1 MLQPA
6 RGLVRS
12 PGGAALPSRTSVGPL
27 EVCGPEDRFHDYVLE
42 PYRPLAPAAGKL
54 RSLNVLVESFA
65 LAGVEEAGRT
75 TRRGPRARRARAVS
89 DGLGHQAL
97 WPRPPES
104 SRGSSTSTTS
114 SAPTRICLSI
124 ADLRE
129 LLSPAVKLDAEEPR
143 ALPWHMFS
151 VDLGVDQL
159 EGRKPADAHMYIDM
173 RCYALRGRSLVFE
186 NIYTFHD
193 PRLEIDEI
201 LHRLR
206 SSVHF
211 DERRDNLGQL
221 MTPALLRCGRMCVA
235 NKREADA
242 VYFSRVPVP
251 RFLRSCSLRHKWPSP
266 LRSFVDANEQQLDH
280 LFWDVG
286 IDFRAGPDGMDLGKT
301 GIYGS
306 F

>member
-1 MLQPA
+1 L
-6 RGLVRS
+6 
-12 PGGAALPSRTSVGPL
+12 GPL

-42 PYRPLAPAAGKL
+42 PYQPRGPAAGKL
-54 RSLNVLVESFA
+54 RSVNVLYESFA
-65 LAGVEEAGRT
+65 LAGVEEAGR
-75 TRRGPRARRARAVS
+75 RVVDLVRG
-89 DGLGHQAL
+89 GLGPFRTVWGIKRCGPGHQDLAWEL
-97 WPRPPES
+97 YFYDFQR
-104 SRGSSTSTTS
+104 
-114 SAPTRICLSI
+114 AH
-124 ADLRE
+124 ADLSLQRIRE
-129 LLSPAVKLDAEEPR
+129 LLSPAVQLDAEEPR

-151 VDLGVDQL
+151 VDLGVEQL
-159 EGRKPADAHMYIDM
+159 EGRKPADVHVYIDM

-211 DERRDNLGQL
+211 DERRDNLGLL
-221 MTPALLRCGRMCVA
+221 MTPSLFRCGRMCVA

-251 RFLRSCSLRHKWPSP
+251 ALREVLLRQNWPSP
-266 LRSFVDANEQQLDH
+266 LRAFVDANEQQLDH
-280 LFWDVG
+280 LLWDVG